1 MEVCVI
7 AKCTYKSETIMFSV
21 SSESSMVDILKT
33 LCLRFRGLQLGCFT
47 LRYSVPSY
55 PSCFLE
61 TDSDL
66 DLMRTFLLI
75 SNEKT
80 VDILV
85 KDLCG
90 ISEYSGDFCVNK
102 ELIACEKG
110 ESSCSSTVEDRNEF
124 LGRSKRASAKPLL
137 SNEWETYIHHVGQK
151 FDGGAEEFRLKLCKY
166 ALEVGFNF
174 LYAGNDKKRVVAV
187 CSNKKLE
194 GCSWRVY
201 ASRCEA
207 TGSFVIRTLNNVHTC
222 AGRIRES
229 KSKMMRSRVV
239 SSLIVDRIRAK
250 PELKP
255 VEIIHEFKDYYGID
269 ISYYHAWFG
278 KELAKLDVHG
288 DESKSF
294 NELVWYADAVKETN
308 TGSLCTL
315 DCEAGINRFRRFF
328 VSFGGCIAGFQYCIP
343 LLFIDATFLKSKYK
357 GQLLCASGK
366 NGNQGFYPLA
376 FGVVD
381 SETEE
386 NWTWFLQHLASILLP
401 MGRVVTF
408 FSDRNQGSN
417 GELVIVGSSKVKAFI
432 SDLSRDHYANAFF
445 KGMRYGEMANSL
457 AESFNNWVG
466 VFRDLPVLPLIE
478 GIRQKLMVLN
488 SQRRLKRRS
497 GQQFCVRRWKLD
509 SVKMRR

>member
-33 LCLRFRGLQLGCFT
+33 LCLRFKGLQLGCFT
-47 LRYSVPSY
+47 LRYSLPSY

-66 DLMRTFLLI
+66 DMMRTFLFV
-75 SNEKT
+75 SNEKS

-90 ISEYSGDFCVNK
+90 SSEYSGDFCVNK

-174 LYAGNDKKRVVAV
+174 LYAGNDKKRVVAI

-201 ASRCEA
+201 ASHCEA
-207 TGSFVIRTLNNVHTC
+207 TSCFNSCKT
-222 AGRIRES
+222 
-229 KSKMMRSRVV
+229 
-239 SSLIVDRIRAK
+239 
-250 PELKP
+250 ELKP

-278 KELAKLDVHG
+278 KELAKLNVHG
-288 DESKSF
+288 DESKCF

-308 TGSLCTL
+308 PGSLCTL
-315 DCEAGINRFRRFF
+315 ECEAGINRFRRFF
-328 VSFGGCIAGFQYCIP
+328 LSFGGCIAGFQYCIP
-343 LLFIDATFLKSKYK
+343 LLFVDATFLKSKYK

-386 NWTWFLQHLASILLP
+386 NWTWFLFCY
-401 MGRVVTF
+401 RW
-408 FSDRNQGSN
+408 
-417 GELVIVGSSKVKAFI
+417 GE
-432 SDLSRDHYANAFF
+432 
-445 KGMRYGEMANSL
+445 
-457 AESFNNWVG
+457 W
-466 VFRDLPVLPLIE
+466 
-478 GIRQKLMVLN
+478 
-488 SQRRLKRRS
+488 
-497 GQQFCVRRWKLD
+497 
-509 SVKMRR
+509 